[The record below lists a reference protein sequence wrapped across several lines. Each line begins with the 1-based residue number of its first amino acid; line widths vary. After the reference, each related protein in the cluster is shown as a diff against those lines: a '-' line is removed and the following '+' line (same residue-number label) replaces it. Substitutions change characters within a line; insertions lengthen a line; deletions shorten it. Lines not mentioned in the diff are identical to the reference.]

1 MARVK
6 KTPSSRRTMSP
17 VATSPESAR
26 PLTGQVALVAG
37 ATRGAG
43 RGIARALGEA
53 GAIVYCSGRSTRRH
67 PATEGRP
74 ETIDETAEMIAR
86 DGGNAIAVRT
96 DHRQVK
102 QVRKLIDRIR
112 KEQGRLDILVNDI
125 WGGDA
130 WLDWWW
136 KEMKF
141 WKIPVE
147 RGFKVMQTAFA
158 THVIT
163 AHEAIPLMLET
174 KGMRLIAG
182 ITDGDAYYYRGQ
194 FYYDFVKTNVIRMAF
209 ALAYELRK
217 QKIAAVAVTPGFL
230 RSESMLDIMGVTEE
244 NWRDAAKKRPE
255 WIESETPMM
264 GGRGVAAWAADRKV
278 MEKSGRVFNSAELA
292 REYGFTDVDGRVP
305 RIWEYIAENMPHFP
319 YKKCDDVFYSYFG
332 GFGEGLDKEVEK
344 IRKQV
349 MSDEF

>member
-1 MARVK
+1 MKALEGK
-6 KTPSSRRTMSP
+6 
-17 VATSPESAR
+17 
-26 PLTGQVALVAG
+26 VALVAG

-67 PATEGRP
+67 PATAGRP
-74 ETIDETAEMIAR
+74 ETIDETAEMIVR
-86 DGGNAIAVRT
+86 DGGRAIAVRT
-96 DHRQVK
+96 DHRKPAQVH
-102 QVRKLIDRIR
+102 RLIDRIR

-130 WLDWWW
+130 WIDWWW

-141 WKIPVE
+141 WKIALE
-147 RGFKVMQTAFA
+147 RGFDVIDTAFR

-174 KGMRLIAG
+174 KGVRLIAG

-209 ALAYELRK
+209 ALGYELRK
-217 QKIAAVAVTPGFL
+217 QKIAAVAITPGFL

-255 WIESETPMM
+255 WIESETPMLV
-264 GGRGVAAWAADRKV
+264 GRAVAALAADRKV
-278 MEKSGRVFNSAELA
+278 MAKTGRVYNSTELA

-305 RIWEYIAENMPHFP
+305 RIWEYLAEKMPHFP
-319 YKKCDDVFYSYFG
+319 YKKADDVFYSYWG
-332 GFGEGLDKEVEK
+332 GFGDGIDAEVKKIQKEVEG
-344 IRKQV
+344 RRV
-349 MSDEF
+349 TRAHAG